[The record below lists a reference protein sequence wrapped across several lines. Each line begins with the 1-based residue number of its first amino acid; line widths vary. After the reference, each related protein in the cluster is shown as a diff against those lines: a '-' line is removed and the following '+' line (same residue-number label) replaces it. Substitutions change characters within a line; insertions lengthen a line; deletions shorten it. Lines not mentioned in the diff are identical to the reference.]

1 MNKDQIKQDI
11 IKMLADRGD
20 GVSFANL
27 ANIPGF
33 SGQTGME
40 INNLNIFIWF
50 SCSQEAI
57 QAIVELQDES
67 KIELH
72 PTQPLTYIV
81 DGCVP
86 KYPAAKSK
94 RAYKTP
100 HWAPMALKR
109 GKLF

>member
-1 MNKDQIKQDI
+1 MKDQIKQDI
-11 IKMLADRGD
+11 INLLADRGD

-27 ANIPGF
+27 ADIPGF

-40 INNLNIFIWF
+40 MGDLNIFIWF
-50 SCSQEAI
+50 SCSEAGI
-57 QAIVELQDES
+57 LAVKELLNER

-72 PTQPLTYIV
+72 PTQPLTYAV

-86 KYPAAKSK
+86 RYPVATSE

-100 HWAPMALKR
+100 RWAPMALKR